1 MLHDLVLLAKKYL
14 DHVFLHFFLICFF
27 GVHVFISACLKL
39 RNANSPLFE
48 EFLQA
53 IAATLLSSQSARDF
67 HSASA
72 VWTPQRSLPLKTCAE
87 ILIRL
92 LEDSVSGQSSDHLAS
107 GLLVD
112 WCEIIDP
119 EIVQLHPLI
128 QRQLLFR
135 DKLNMSSWDRSLTI
149 GDRRSPSAYLLGLM
163 THQAC
168 WETLQDC
175 LDWLLGHDGEE
186 NRYKPEKTRIALFI
200 DEQLLSI
207 CKTRWGNVKSFFQLC
222 FVGDYFC
229 PFTCILLAEFKSCFI
244 SHSLCVSN
252 LIYYFL
258 FFIKM
263 GSNYEY

>member
-1 MLHDLVLLAKKYL
+1 MTLHELVLLAKKYL
-14 DHVFLHFFLICFF
+14 DCFSRFFLKSVLS
-27 GVHVFISACLKL
+27 GVRVFISACLKL
-39 RNANSPLFE
+39 RNSNSPLFE

-53 IAATLLSSQSARDF
+53 IAATLLSSQSTRDF

-92 LEDSVSGQSSDHLAS
+92 LKDSVSGQSSDYLAS

-112 WCEIIDP
+112 WCEIVDP

-135 DKLNMSSWDRSLTI
+135 DKLEMSSWDRSLI
-149 GDRRSPSAYLLGLM
+149 SGDQRSPSGYLLGLL

-186 NRYKPEKTRIALFI
+186 NRYKQEKANMKIRIALFI
-200 DEQLLSI
+200 NKQLLSI
-207 CKTRWGNVKSFFQLC
+207 CKMRK
-222 FVGDYFC
+222 
-229 PFTCILLAEFKSCFI
+229 
-244 SHSLCVSN
+244 
-252 LIYYFL
+252 
-258 FFIKM
+258 
-263 GSNYEY
+263 